1 MYMYLDFSGET
12 VKEKKADKQQSY
24 KLQKTNKRQSMSVSK
39 DSVEKL
45 LISQNTSETDKDR
58 LSDDSFHSD
67 SSMEDD
73 EGVAKKTGH

>member
-1 MYMYLDFSGET
+1 
-12 VKEKKADKQQSY
+12 
-24 KLQKTNKRQSMSVSK
+24 MSVSK

>member
-12 VKEKKADKQQSY
+12 VKDKKADKQQSY
-24 KLQKTNKRQSMSVSK
+24 ILQKTNKRQSMSVSK